1 MLIKQSTI
9 KSKMKHSYIAR
20 QAILNEKS
28 ETIGYELLF
37 RDSVDNKFPEIEH
50 DVASSKLIIQN
61 HIHGDIKTISMG
73 KLSFINFTENCLI
86 HKFPLMFD
94 KDSIVIE
101 LVGAEKPTKK
111 LLKIIKFYHEQGYM
125 VALTEYDLA
134 PHWDVLF
141 PYIDIVKVDI
151 EKINTKRII
160 PAVARMRPFNV
171 AIAAEKV
178 ETRNQQQT
186 LAEVGFDYFQG
197 YFYHEPEIIKGQT
210 LTPIKTQ
217 MLHLLSETFNYPMN
231 FESVAEIISHDVN
244 LTVGLLKMVNNV
256 STGVRVEITSLKQA
270 AAYLGEDKL
279 RQFVSILAL
288 SNLTTETTDEV
299 CKQALITGKMML
311 ALSDHVAFKSVNDFA
326 FITGLLSAIEVMLS
340 MPIDEIVKTMPLA
353 QPIEIALVKHSG
365 LLGQLLDLTTNYILG
380 HEKLQSNKDLLASL
394 QQYSLDA
401 AFVQSEFLKASQWCK
416 DLNIE
421 TIAQR
426 D

>member
-1 MLIKQSTI
+1 MN
-9 KSKMKHSYIAR
+9 HSYIAR

-37 RDSVDNKFPEIEH
+37 RESNDNKFPDMEH

-61 HIHGDIKTISMG
+61 RIHGDIKTISMG
-73 KLSFINFTENCLI
+73 KLSFINFTEKCLI

-94 KDSIVIE
+94 KDTIVIE
-101 LVGAEKPTKK
+101 IVGAEKPTKK
-111 LLKIIKFYHEQGYM
+111 LLKIIKFYHESGYL

-141 PYIDIVKVDI
+141 PYIDIVKIDI

-160 PAVARMRPFNV
+160 PVIARMKPFNIAV
-171 AIAAEKV
+171 AAEKV

-197 YFYHEPEIIKGQT
+197 YFYHVPEIIEGQA
-210 LTPIKTQ
+210 LAPIKTQ
-217 MLHLLSETFNYPMN
+217 MLSLLSETFNYPLN
-231 FESVAEIISHDVN
+231 YESVADIISHDIN
-244 LTVGLLKMVNNV
+244 LTIGLLKMVNN
-256 STGVRVEITSLKQA
+256 SATGTRVEITSLKQA

-288 SNLTTETTDEV
+288 SNLTSDTTDEV

-311 ALSDHVAFKSVNDFA
+311 ALSDNITFKAVNDYA

-340 MPIDEIVKTMPLA
+340 MPIAEIVKTMPLA
-353 QPIEIALVKHSG
+353 EPIETALVEHSG

-380 HEKLQSNKDLLASL
+380 HEKLQSNEDLINSL
-394 QQYSLDA
+394 QQYGLDKDL
-401 AFVQSEFLKASQWCK
+401 VQAEFLKATQWCV
-416 DLNIE
+416 DLNIGE
-421 TIAQR
+421 P
-426 D
+426 